1 MSRPRTFEY
10 SELREP
16 ALRPDGRPYAEGL
29 TVRADEVRVGDACSE
44 VGTVMRVNF
53 RAVGGRVTVTIAGR
67 LLQREWPANRLVRV
81 VRRNWESTKETTP

>member
-1 MSRPRTFEY
+1 VSARRLFDDEK
-10 SELREP
+10 LREP

-44 VGTVMRVNF
+44 VGTVMRVHF

-67 LLQREWPANRLVRV
+67 LLSRDWPANHLVRV
-81 VRRNWESTKETTP
+81 VRRNWEPTKESTA